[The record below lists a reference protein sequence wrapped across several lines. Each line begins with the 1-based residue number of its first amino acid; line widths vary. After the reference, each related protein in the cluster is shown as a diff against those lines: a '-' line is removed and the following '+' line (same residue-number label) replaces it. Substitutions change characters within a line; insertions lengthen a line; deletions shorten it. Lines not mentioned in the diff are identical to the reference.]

1 MKIGIYFA
9 SKHGQTR
16 KIADFLVQE
25 FGSVGHEVRR
35 MDLSEGSRGADNI
48 QEFDAVL
55 VGAPV
60 YQGSY
65 PAAVRRFVEGQRRE
79 LNSAR
84 RSGFFSTCLSATPGT
99 PDAYRESLGPVR
111 KFLEQKA
118 WTPQWIASFPGALY
132 YREYNPLVRWLLR
145 RISVRAGGPTDT
157 SQDHEFTRWDEVARF
172 ARDFAENARESS
184 FRGESVSLATRTLNS
199 LMPEYEHRLVQKLS
213 VYATP
218 EQVVSAIT
226 CLEGADMPLAEL
238 LARIRN
244 FGRKISEPPADFL
257 EAAEAFGAIAINT
270 GQPYEMVGGL
280 IGQFWKRDF
289 GIRRVRDQEEFQAFR
304 DPECTKALTNFWFDE
319 FRNGKTVIR
328 TETRIHSLGPQ
339 AQRRFRAYWI
349 VVGLGIRLYMLSVLR
364 GIRRAAARCRW
375 NHKAMAA

>member
-1 MKIGIYFA
+1 
-9 SKHGQTR
+9 
-16 KIADFLVQE
+16 
-25 FGSVGHEVRR
+25 
-35 MDLSEGSRGADNI
+35 
-48 QEFDAVL
+48 
-55 VGAPV
+55 
-60 YQGSY
+60 
-65 PAAVRRFVEGQRRE
+65 
-79 LNSAR
+79 
-84 RSGFFSTCLSATPGT
+84 
-99 PDAYRESLGPVR
+99 VR
-111 KFLEQKA
+111 KFLEESA

-213 VYATP
+213 VHATP